1 MKSFLIN
8 LLKLAVA
15 AIFVIGLDIIIPF
28 SSAGGLGF
36 VKQHG
41 KWLLFVIGFVNVFVG
56 GAISGGFWSK
66 SIKTGF
72 ENWFKPTI
80 IKGQL
85 NPTRVFAAIALVFN
99 LIVIIGGIQ
108 P

>member
-15 AIFVIGLDIIIPF
+15 AIFVIALDIIIPF

-41 KWLLFVIGFVNVFVG
+41 KWLLFVIGFVNVVIG

-85 NPTRVFAAIALVFN
+85 NPTKVFAAITLVFN
-99 LIVIIGGIQ
+99 VLAITLGVE